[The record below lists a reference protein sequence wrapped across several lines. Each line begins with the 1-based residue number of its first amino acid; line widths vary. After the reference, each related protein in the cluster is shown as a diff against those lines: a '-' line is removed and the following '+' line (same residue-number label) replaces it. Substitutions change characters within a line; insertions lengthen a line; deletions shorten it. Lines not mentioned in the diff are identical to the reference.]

1 MGICLIIIITLEI
14 IYRGKGVSFGDFCFA
29 HMLVIAYLIF
39 VPFTDVIEKYLLEF
53 DYINPFKMLMIE
65 GIFGCII
72 TSIYSYKEEPFAKI
86 KNIYEE
92 KNFKFILLINYM
104 FFFLLR
110 YKRMEKCLWRNNK

>member
-53 DYINPFKMLMIE
+53 NFISPFIILIVE
-65 GIFGCII
+65 AIFGFILI
-72 TSIYSYKEEPFAKI
+72 SIYSVGEDPFKDI
-86 KNIYEE
+86 KRIYSE
-92 KNFKFILLINYM
+92 NSTGDFILLIMNSIYIFIIFIFC
-104 FFFLLR
+104 FFCR
-110 YKRMEKCLWRNNK
+110 G